1 MSRNNNLQQPKNV
14 MNKMDHNDK
23 TSPHVCVLYKTKSHH
38 LQNKMCNC
46 ESANKMFKG
55 PAIAPRKPQSR
66 KQVQRRKM
74 CTLNINMNKMCV
86 KRLTDKKC
94 NNKEKLF
101 KVCNNDINLSE
112 TSVFNTMYSA

>member
-1 MSRNNNLQQPKNV
+1 MTKHHHMYV
-14 MNKMDHNDK
+14 Y
-23 TSPHVCVLYKTKSHH
+23 CYKTKSHH

-112 TSVFNTMYSA
+112 TSVFNTMYSAWI